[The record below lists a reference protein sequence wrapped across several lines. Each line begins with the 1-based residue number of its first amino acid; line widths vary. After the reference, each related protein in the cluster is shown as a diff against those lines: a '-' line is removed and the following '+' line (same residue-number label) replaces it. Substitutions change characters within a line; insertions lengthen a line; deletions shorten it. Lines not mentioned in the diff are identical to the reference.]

1 MTSTVEA
8 WQVVGVVREVGI
20 HLEDV
25 VVAVLKRPLEAC
37 DVRRAKTQLAT
48 ALEDEEAVAELI
60 TDEVLHDGCSAVG
73 TTVVD
78 DEDVETLLK

>member
-1 MTSTVEA
+1 MTSAVET

-37 DVRRAKTQLAT
+37 DVRCAKTQLAA
-48 ALEDEEAVAELI
+48 ALEDEEAVTELI

-73 TTVVD
+73 TTIVD